1 MPFELGNIKLPAAMT
16 IIILL
21 VSTLGSGILMIYA
34 FNRPLFLELETV
46 KLILLATSISTPV
59 WLLNTFLIMHFDVLD
74 EESEQL
80 IYTSSISGSLITIG
94 IFFIPII
101 FQLFYPFPLKC
112 ALAGIIVLQ
121 LLIIFNWYR
130 DRISRMTPKSD
141 KTV

>member
-16 IIILL
+16 IIILM

-59 WLLNTFLIMHFDVLD
+59 WLFNTFLIMHFDVLD
-74 EESEQL
+74 DENEQL
-80 IYTSSISGSLITIG
+80 IYTSSISGSLVTIV
-94 IFFIPII
+94 IFFVPII
-101 FQLFYPFPLKC
+101 FQLFYPFPLKY
-112 ALAGIIVLQ
+112 ALGGIIVLQ
-121 LLIIFNWYR
+121 LLIIINWYR

-141 KTV
+141 EKV